1 MDMKIG
7 ASRNAWVRNRHWAGV
22 AMLASLACSGAHAQS
37 LGDLPAAATNDNQ
50 LSMAEAIQVVCPNLR
65 RQYAAIGILPADQLN
80 LFDACAGVA
89 RATSGNDSRSDA
101 LQALTGEELNAAHS
115 ATIDFTGLN
124 TANIAARLATLRQV
138 RGGIGFASLSAPDP
152 GILEAGTGGAAGDE
166 SELGGRLGMF
176 LNGRIGSGTKDTT
189 ALEAGYDIDTTGF
202 TAGVDY
208 RVGESGVIGAA
219 FGYGTADADFES
231 NDAGLRG
238 GALDSDGYA
247 FSVFGSV
254 YGERYYFDVLASYGT
269 LDHES
274 ERRIV
279 YSLTVPP
286 DPNLGTNVTQSWD
299 ETARGDTSSDSFSIS
314 TSFGYDLGS
323 GPWHYGPML
332 AVSYLNLQV
341 DGFTE
346 TGASGLELS
355 YGSQEADSLQLQA
368 GLNVG
373 YDASVGFGVLS
384 PYARVT
390 YVNEQENE
398 SQSIRASY
406 ASDPLGAIFLIQ
418 SDDPD
423 TSFFRWGVGVAAVFA
438 NSLSAYL
445 DYDSVAGL
453 DSVDYGEF
461 TAGVR
466 WSFR

>member
-1 MDMKIG
+1 MNKETGVSKFVCARAIG
-7 ASRNAWVRNRHWAGV
+7 AWTV
-22 AMLASLACSGAHAQS
+22 ALGMALSSSGAAAQS
-37 LGDLPAAATNDNQ
+37 LADLPEAATNNNQ
-50 LSMAEAIQVVCPNLR
+50 LAMAGVIQVVCPNLR
-65 RQYAAIGILPADQLN
+65 RQYAAIGILPADQLR

-89 RATSGNDSRSDA
+89 RATSGDDTRSNA
-101 LQALTGEELNAAHS
+101 LQSLTGEELNAAHS

-138 RGGIGFASLSAPDP
+138 RGGIGFASASPADP
-152 GILEAGTGGAAGDE
+152 GILQAATGGAAGDE
-166 SELGGRLGMF
+166 TALDGRLGLF

-189 ALEAGYDIDTTGF
+189 ELEAGYDIDTTGF

-219 FGYGTADADFES
+219 FGYGTADAEFERNDF
-231 NDAGLRG
+231 GLEG

-247 FSVFGSV
+247 FSVFGSL
-254 YGERYYFDVLASYGT
+254 YGERYYVDVLASYGT

-279 YSLTVPP
+279 YSLTIPD
-286 DPNLGTNVTQSWD
+286 DPNLGSNVTESWD
-299 ETARGDTSSDSFSIS
+299 ETAVGETSSDSFSLS
-314 TSFGYDLGS
+314 TSFGYDFGS

-346 TGASGLELS
+346 KGAPGLELR

-373 YDASVGFGVLS
+373 YDVSVGFGVLS
-384 PYARVT
+384 PYARAT
-390 YVNEQENE
+390 YVSEQENE
-398 SQSIRASY
+398 SQAIRASY
-406 ASDPLGAIFLIQ
+406 ASDPLGAIFVIQ
-418 SDDPD
+418 SDEPD
-423 TSFFRWGVGVAAVFA
+423 TSFFRWGVGVSAIFA
-438 NSLSAYL
+438 NSLSAFL